1 MKNILLHEPLSDES
15 SELLREL
22 GVKIEVPIIGAK
34 RELVNF
40 VRHNATEYLHRKALD
55 LLSDT
60 TLTRSHMETILG
72 QIGYNAPQAKD
83 RIIFECYD
91 ISHTDGRFTVASRS
105 VLVNGKSETSL
116 YRKYQIK
123 DIPDGKIDDF
133 ASMREVMRRR
143 YIE

>member
-1 MKNILLHEPLSDES
+1 M
-15 SELLREL
+15 
-22 GVKIEVPIIGAK
+22 EVI
-34 RELVNF
+34 F
-40 VRHNATEYLHRKALD
+40 
-55 LLSDT
+55 
-60 TLTRSHMETILG
+60 G
-72 QIGYNAPQAKD
+72 QLGYNSPQTKD

-123 DIPDGKIDDF
+123 DIPDGKIDDC

>member
-1 MKNILLHEPLSDES
+1 M
-15 SELLREL
+15 
-22 GVKIEVPIIGAK
+22 KIEIPLIGAK

-60 TLTRSHMETILG
+60 TLTRSHMESILS
-72 QIGYNAPQAKD
+72 QLEYTLPSQKD
-83 RIIFECYD
+83 RLIFECYD

-143 YIE
+143 YVE

>member
-1 MKNILLHEPLSDES
+1 MEF
-15 SELLREL
+15 
-22 GVKIEVPIIGAK
+22 GVKIEIPLIGAK

-60 TLTRSHMETILG
+60 TLTRSHMESILS
-72 QIGYNAPQAKD
+72 QLEYTLPSQKD
-83 RIIFECYD
+83 RLIFECYD

-143 YIE
+143 YVE